1 MINYNMDIM
10 SRRQFS
16 TGFRLVECERAC
28 VCMFRVLLFQCWL
41 ALFFC
46 SVFFLP
52 KKIKMKEEKNWIASS
67 NKRALFLKVIHC
79 IIATKWRGEANNN
92 NTTMSS

>member
-1 MINYNMDIM
+1 M

-28 VCMFRVLLFQCWL
+28 VCMFRVPLFQCWL
-41 ALFFC
+41 ALVLFC
-46 SVFFLP
+46 IFLA
-52 KKIKMKEEKNWIASS
+52 EEDKDEGGEELKNSIAPS